1 MDGETIRLIVV
12 ALGGIVAGVSGSVI
26 TGAFS
31 SQNTESTIAA
41 ARHAAETQREA
52 DRDMEHERWLRDRK
66 VQCYTNFLSHLRE
79 LERIVSDFHER
90 KRLDTKRITEMTQT
104 LANDELMLIAPRHIY
119 NFAGRVVADAV
130 AIVRTATEAHS
141 NAEQSPAYRGA
152 VDDFIARYSAFERLI
167 RADLGAED

>member
-52 DRDMEHERWLRDRK
+52 YRDMEHERWLRDRK
-66 VQCYTNFLSHLRE
+66 VQCYTNFLSHLRA
-79 LERIVSDFHER
+79 LDMLVSDFHDRKQLDVER
-90 KRLDTKRITEMTQT
+90 VTAMTHT

-119 NFAGRVVADAV
+119 NFAGLVLADAV
-130 AIVRTATEAHS
+130 AIVRAATAAHID
-141 NAEQSPAYRGA
+141 AEQSSAYRGA
-152 VDDFIARYSAFERLI
+152 VDDFIAKYSALERLI
-167 RADLGAED
+167 RQDLGAED